1 MSTEL
6 DGIFVPLA
14 YNLISEFGKSI
25 TLTQTARGA
34 KNDDTGVIAAGVVT
48 AYTIKGVI
56 SKYDAS
62 QVGSGSSAET
72 AIRFDDQ
79 KIMTYA
85 YGLPTDMDKNAKL
98 YTVTIDSVVWNVV
111 TVTKNFS
118 GEDVAY
124 YDLQVR
130 Q

>member
-6 DGIFVPLA
+6 DLIFVPLA
-14 YNLISEFGKSI
+14 YNLITEFGKAV

-34 KNDDTGVIAAGVVT
+34 KNDDTGVIATGT
-48 AYTIKGVI
+48 ATTYTIKGVI
-56 SKYDAS
+56 SKYEAS
-62 QVGSGSSAET
+62 QIGSGSSTET
-72 AIRFDDQ
+72 AIRFGDQ
-79 KIMTYA
+79 KIMVYA

-111 TVTKNFS
+111 TVTKNYS